1 MEHSAF
7 EPVPLPRYPVGK
19 RELRFAVV
27 TAILA
32 VGLWNSILY
41 GGFNLG
47 FAFFSLGLL
56 LCNVWYLKGKGHK
69 FGGYGTALL
78 IFSAALLAGFARSS
92 DAVVKAAALL
102 AALFAVNL
110 SFCLAAKQ
118 NRRSSGGFSTLF
130 DAPRAFFAVGFGGM
144 GPSLRGLEDA
154 RKNTGAAG
162 KKGSAALL
170 GIVIAVP
177 VVAVILPL
185 LMRSD
190 AAFEGLVNLL
200 PERDWAEPFWSL
212 ATGLFAAWVLFARGL
227 GLHNKQKPEPARGI
241 SRKLNAIT
249 VNILLGAVC
258 AVYLAYLFSQ
268 LAYFSGGFLGIL
280 PEDYTLAAYAR
291 RGFFEMAWLSGIN
304 LCLVLFG
311 SGLVERREK
320 LPAATRILCLF
331 LGAVTL
337 FLIGSASAKMLL
349 YIRSYGL
356 TRLRILTQ
364 TVMVWLAVSA
374 VLVCIRLNRLA
385 FPYMKG
391 VILTALALVA
401 LLLWGDVDSF
411 AARYNVR
418 AYQAGRLETVDMD
431 HLSRLGDGAVPY
443 LAELENADDPKIA
456 ERATSILYYRNAE
469 QPELRSWNYS
479 RSEAARVL
487 SLDTDGA
494 RLRQIG
500 RQLDLDLHQATLL
513 EYRDSYGGFH
523 GDGELA
529 AVMTLPESI
538 ASHAESMMSFGAPWW
553 HGLPLSRD
561 AELALYGGMDGDTYR
576 NPLFTDE
583 NGHPLALEVTK
594 GWYYLYDAQG
604 QPYLEQSLFSRPSF
618 NFCLAL
624 YDIETRTLYYF
635 QLDT

>member
-1 MEHSAF
+1 MEHSSF
-7 EPVPLPRYPVGK
+7 EPVPLPRFPVGK
-19 RELRFAVV
+19 RELSFGIL
-27 TAILA
+27 TAALA

-47 FAFFSLGLL
+47 FALFSLGLL
-56 LCNVWYLKGKGHK
+56 FCNVWYLKGKGHK
-69 FGGYGTALL
+69 FGGYETALL
-78 IFSAALLAGFARSS
+78 VFSGLLLAGFARSS
-92 DAVVKAAALL
+92 DGAVKAAALL
-102 AALFAVNL
+102 AVLFSVNL
-110 SFCLAAKQ
+110 SVCLACSQ
-118 NRRSSGGFSTLF
+118 NRRSSGGFSTVF
-130 DAPRAFFAVGFGGM
+130 DAPRSFFVLGFGGM
-144 GPSLRGLEDA
+144 APALRGLEDA
-154 RKNTGAAG
+154 RKNAG
-162 KKGSAALL
+162 SAEKKGSAALL

-177 VVAVILPL
+177 VVAIILPL

-200 PERDWAEPFWSL
+200 PETDWSEPFWSL

-227 GLHNKQKPEPARGI
+227 GLHNKAKPEPAKGI
-241 SRKLNAIT
+241 GRKINAIT

-280 PEDYTLAAYAR
+280 PEDYTLAEYAR

-304 LCLVLFG
+304 LCLVLVC

-320 LPAATRILCLF
+320 LPAGTKALCLF

-364 TVMVWLAVSA
+364 TVMLWLAVCT
-374 VLVCIRLNRLA
+374 VLVCIRLGRQH

-391 VILTALALVA
+391 VILTALALVS
-401 LLLWGDVDSF
+401 LLLWLDVDSF
-411 AARYNVR
+411 TARYNVR
-418 AYQAGRLETVDMD
+418 AYQNGRLETVDME

-443 LAELENADDPKIA
+443 LAQLEQDSDPEIA
-456 ERATSILYYRNAE
+456 AMATSILYYRDDS

-479 RSEAARVL
+479 RAKAARVL
-487 SLDTDGA
+487 SSDSDGVC
-494 RLRQIG
+494 LRRIG
-500 RQLDLDLHQATLL
+500 RQLDLDLSRATLV
-513 EYRDSYGGFH
+513 EYQDSHGGFH
-523 GDGELA
+523 GDGETVA
-529 AVMTLPESI
+529 IITLPEEMVSE
-538 ASHAESMMSFGAPWW
+538 AESRMLHGTPWW
-553 HGLPLSRD
+553 QPLPLRED
-561 AELALYGGMDGDTYR
+561 AALALYGGMDGDVQR
-576 NPLFTDE
+576 MPLFADA
-583 NGHPLALEVTK
+583 NGDPIAPEVTK

-604 QPYLEQSLFSRPSF
+604 EPYIETSLFSRASF

-624 YDIETRTLYYF
+624 YDAERRTLYYF
-635 QLDT
+635 ELDT